1 MSTEL
6 RQLFSAEYLLLR
18 SHTSNDCTGFC
29 FPQTCNFNIGLFL
42 TFQLS
47 KISLMLRLSRAFLEY
62 FHTLRKGISIWSC
75 FCLMVTGYLLHWKSG
90 KFLIQTAVEILSH
103 YLLHY
108 HGENFFISYTHLFL
122 RKVSNLL
129 FVAIVVLY

>member
-6 RQLFSAEYLLLR
+6 WQLFSAEYLLLCT
-18 SHTSNDCTGFC
+18 HTSNDCTGFC

-42 TFQLS
+42 TFQLLLTFQLS
-47 KISLMLRLSRAFLEY
+47 KISLMLRLSRAFPEY

-90 KFLIQTAVEILSH
+90 KFLIQMAIEIPTICCIIMLKIFL
-103 YLLHY
+103 YLILT
-108 HGENFFISYTHLFL
+108 FFSEKSQTCC
-122 RKVSNLL
+122 LL
-129 FVAIVVLY
+129 